1 MSDDFSAQLASH
13 EAILRH
19 LVALVVKM
27 DQVIDELKA
36 GQALMIQL
44 LQRSR
49 DEDHRN
55 GGRHA

>member
-13 EAILRH
+13 DAILRH

-44 LQRSR
+44 LQRR
-49 DEDHRN
+49 ADDDHRN